1 MYLRALV
8 IGSALALSACQTT
21 SNAPATVKGE
31 CNLFVD
37 PGFRVRGKERQDQSW
52 ITETQEIGITSCG
65 WHRPPPDPVPA
76 TATKKKRRWF
86 ASS

>member
-8 IGSALALSACQTT
+8 IGSALALSGCQTT

-37 PGFRVRGKERQDQSW
+37 PGFRVRGKSRQDQAW
-52 ITETQEIGITSCG
+52 ITETQEIGIESCG
-65 WHRPPPDPVPA
+65 WQRPPPDPKPVPA
-76 TATKKKRRWF
+76 AAKKRRWF
-86 ASS
+86 TS